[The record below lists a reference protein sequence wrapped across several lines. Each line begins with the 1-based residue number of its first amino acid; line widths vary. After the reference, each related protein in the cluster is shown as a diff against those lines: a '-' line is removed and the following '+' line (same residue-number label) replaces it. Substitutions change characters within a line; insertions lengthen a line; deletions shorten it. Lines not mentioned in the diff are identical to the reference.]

1 MNSANFN
8 IYKNKDFEES
18 ENVESINNKSIEL
31 EIPFDDLSLKL
42 ANALK
47 RNGIFDFTQL
57 IGLEEKDYLLKVRNF
72 GDKSF
77 NELSHAFGNFGL
89 KIPLTSDQLQRLFPN
104 WKDTSETKKDAKDKF
119 LEFKISS

>member
-18 ENVESINNKSIEL
+18 ENAESINNKSIEL

-57 IGLEEKDYLLKVRNF
+57 IGLEEKDYLLKFRNF

-89 KIPLTSDQLQRLFPN
+89 KNSYNF
-104 WKDTSETKKDAKDKF
+104 
-119 LEFKISS
+119 